1 MVEKTWDAIKGLEDP
16 VKDFSTPPVLK
27 KLAGSGSGGARGVGS
42 GHTTKDL
49 KGKGVPLVEEIHLVA
64 YIPGFFNGV
73 AAISIPG

>member
-1 MVEKTWDAIKGLEDP
+1 MRCDQRTGRSSKRFLDT
-16 VKDFSTPPVLK
+16 SCLK
-27 KLAGSGSGGARGVGS
+27 KLAGSGSGSARGVGS
-42 GHTTKDL
+42 GNTTKDL